1 MKPLY
6 QNENLKIVIDFATA
20 CIIPHKSNIMFFVPE
35 KHRIYYWN
43 GLGTTSFIVS
53 GDESN
58 NGGCAK
64 KCKLFQ
70 PTVLAIEFNN
80 VIYAVDSLSHCVKI
94 FTTLGKTAKFL
105 KPIENLYKALS
116 FHEKKGVYELE
127 SSESACVLVDESF
140 KTLKLFE
147 TNVRNH
153 F

>member
-1 MKPLY
+1 M
-6 QNENLKIVIDFATA
+6 
-20 CIIPHKSNIMFFVPE
+20 
-35 KHRIYYWN
+35 
-43 GLGTTSFIVS
+43 
-53 GDESN
+53 
-58 NGGCAK
+58 
-64 KCKLFQ
+64 
-70 PTVLAIEFNN
+70 
-80 VIYAVDSLSHCVKI
+80 KI

-105 KPIENLYKALS
+105 KAIENLYKALS